1 MFIGLLGLNGLR
13 ESKGFQRLIGADGLE
28 AGEADVEAPLIP
40 NVPGERKFL
49 NRSSKLGR
57 GKAGG

>member
-40 NVPGERKFL
+40 NVPGERNF
-49 NRSSKLGR
+49 
-57 GKAGG
+57 